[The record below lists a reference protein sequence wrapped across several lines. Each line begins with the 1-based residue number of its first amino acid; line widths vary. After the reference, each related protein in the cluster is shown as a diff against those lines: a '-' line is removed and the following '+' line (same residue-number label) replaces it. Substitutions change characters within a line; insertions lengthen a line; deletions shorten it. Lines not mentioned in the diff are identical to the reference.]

1 MKFAGHLQRHDDQPA
16 HHLLFWTSP
25 YGKRYHGRPFLTYP
39 DVLRRDTKLS
49 AVDLGVT
56 MMDRDK
62 WRAVVEDSLRQ
73 REVP

>member
-1 MKFAGHLQRHDDQPA
+1 MYLYVFAISQN
-16 HHLLFWTSP
+16 WTLVKTSLHTAP
-25 YGKRYHGRPFLTYP
+25 
-39 DVLRRDTKLS
+39 LRRGTKLS

-62 WRAVVEDSLRQ
+62 WRAVVEDSLGQ